1 MSFRKWLSNKVSTP
15 NATLA
20 LFLEKNKF
28 SLGEQLRGK
37 ATISSEEEIEVT
49 EVSVILTCSESVK
62 KTRITSSQYGTQQSE
77 YWDSGEIYKTKHVFF
92 ENTRLSQGLN
102 QTYPFALLI
111 PTAAKE
117 TCYSIDR
124 YVKWYLT
131 SVFDVK
137 GRPDVHTETYEVLI
151 EKPIVASSQAPVI
164 KEVVKEVVLIP
175 CGYCGA
181 LMPQASI
188 FCPNCGA
195 RRKA

>member
-1 MSFRKWLSNKVSTP
+1 MSFRKWLSDKVSTP
-15 NATLA
+15 NATLD
-20 LFLEKNKF
+20 LTLDKNNF

-37 ATISSEEEIEVT
+37 ATISSEEIEVT
-49 EVSVILTCSESVK
+49 EVSIILTCSESVK

-131 SVFDVK
+131 SVFNVK

-181 LMPQASI
+181 LMPQAST